1 MQALLASSWLWI
13 TLCVMVAD
21 WLAAGFKKKPV
32 RYVTKP
38 AAMLL
43 LIFWFTE
50 ISGWRGPLA
59 WFGVGLVFSLLGDIL
74 LLRPDRGFLFGL
86 ATFLL
91 GHLAYII
98 GFNALPFRWN
108 PLLLLALAAVGAAA
122 GLIGRHIL
130 RGLKRGQSYSRMKK
144 PVLAYMAVIALMVLS
159 ALACFFRPGWPP
171 VAAALS
177 SLGALSFLISD
188 SILASDRFVRRR
200 WWAGVTIMV
209 TYHLGQV
216 LIIAGALLAFS
227 K

>member
-1 MQALLASSWLWI
+1 
-13 TLCVMVAD
+13 
-21 WLAAGFKKKPV
+21 
-32 RYVTKP
+32 
-38 AAMLL
+38 
-43 LIFWFTE
+43 
-50 ISGWRGPLA
+50 
-59 WFGVGLVFSLLGDIL
+59 
-74 LLRPDRGFLFGL
+74 
-86 ATFLL
+86 
-91 GHLAYII
+91 
-98 GFNALPFRWN
+98 
-108 PLLLLALAAVGAAA
+108 
-122 GLIGRHIL
+122 
-130 RGLKRGQSYSRMKK
+130 MKK